1 MQAFRYA
8 AASTC
13 LVGIGFLCLFL
24 LAKQVLNVLGRLLVS
39 GHAVG
44 LCPARGFQ
52 DVGTLLSIVPDRL
65 VEVLDGKDCG
75 DIVFPSRTDEGV
87 DAL

>member
-1 MQAFRYA
+1 MEY
-8 AASTC
+8 S
-13 LVGIGFLCLFL
+13 
-24 LAKQVLNVLGRLLVS
+24 
-39 GHAVG
+39 
-44 LCPARGFQ
+44 Q

>member
-52 DVGTLLSIVPDRL
+52 DIGPLLSIVPDHL
-65 VEVLDGKDCG
+65 VEVLDGKDYG
-75 DIVFPSRTDEGV
+75 DIVFLGRTDEGV
-87 DAL
+87 DVL